1 MSLRFQVSLPRA
13 MWCGSGGVSEA
24 LDNLKG
30 IQGALN
36 GLGSDFAPLGYK
48 TFSVI
53 LLSWFW
59 TMLHHENFPNPGC
72 ASSSPS
78 PVTFEFSEL
87 SSTLEVTELCQEL
100 LVLKAGSRITT

>member
-48 TFSVI
+48 TFSII
-53 LLSWFW
+53 LLS
-59 TMLHHENFPNPGC
+59 
-72 ASSSPS
+72 
-78 PVTFEFSEL
+78 
-87 SSTLEVTELCQEL
+87 
-100 LVLKAGSRITT
+100 